1 MFGDRVFEAVL
12 AGGEAESGASVHLV
26 DAEYDTGAVVRQE
39 RVRVLA
45 GDTVESLKARVQ
57 ACEREAVVKTL
68 AAIASGELVL
78 GWAG

>member
-1 MFGDRVFEAVL
+1 
-12 AGGEAESGASVHLV
+12 
-26 DAEYDTGAVVRQE
+26 VRQE